1 MTPANSWEIEA
12 ENQYKELDSASEI
25 MKQTE
30 AKDRIHKYGFKLFD
44 YQINTEMIQKKFMN
58 TRFWLELCQME
69 MHVGPGSPLVQ
80 IGYSSELLGVIFTF
94 SMERFWED
102 KSSLMFIDVNVK
114 QHLQLEMKIDP
125 QRILDIDDK
134 QLSNMDFE
142 SLFLKGA
149 IEFGWFQYDDT
160 GSVASES

>member
-12 ENQYKELDSASEI
+12 ENQLKEVDSASEI

-44 YQINTEMIQKKFMN
+44 YQINTEMIQNKFMN

-114 QHLQLEMKIDP
+114 
-125 QRILDIDDK
+125 
-134 QLSNMDFE
+134 
-142 SLFLKGA
+142 
-149 IEFGWFQYDDT
+149 
-160 GSVASES
+160 